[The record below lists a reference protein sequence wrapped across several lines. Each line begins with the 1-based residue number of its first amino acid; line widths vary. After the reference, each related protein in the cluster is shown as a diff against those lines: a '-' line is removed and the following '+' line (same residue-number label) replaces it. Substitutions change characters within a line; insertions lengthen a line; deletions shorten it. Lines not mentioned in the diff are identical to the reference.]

1 MAGATAI
8 AGTGAYAAAKVA
20 DWFGNKTDKDYGK
33 DKPTATEGVH
43 DAMGKVIGI
52 NSGIVGAAGVV
63 KATPAAIKG
72 AMRHP
77 DKLAAGSKAAADF
90 AAGTFDKSPPP
101 MSGAGAGGYTSR
113 AVADYVYDEWR
124 KRR

>member
-33 DKPTATEGVH
+33 DKPTATDGVH

-52 NSGIVGAAGVV
+52 NSGIVGAVGAA
-63 KATPAAIKG
+63 KAAPTIAAT
-72 AMRHP
+72 ALRHP
-77 DKLAAGSKAAADF
+77 SKTAAGSKAVGDF
-90 AAGTFDKSPPP
+90 ASGWFDPGPPP
-101 MSGAGAGGYTSR
+101 PSLPGYSGAYLK
-113 AVADYVYDEWR
+113 DKYNKYKR
-124 KRR
+124 K